1 MPIDFQGVAKPIFSR
16 LRPVFRMLKNLKKRA
31 EGQRYFS
38 HFKESANFADYSMNL
53 IVDIGNSVAKLTVMY
68 SGEPIYATTI
78 NADGWAAVRD
88 IAQRFAI
95 KACAAVCVGSGRTM
109 AEQALS
115 VLPCSVLWVAGN
127 TPSPLTIS
135 YETPH
140 TLGAD
145 RLAAAV
151 GAWTLFPGR
160 ELLVIDAG
168 TCITY
173 DRVNASG
180 QYLGGNISPGRNM
193 RLEALHTFTAAL
205 PLVAPDSEI
214 LEIGK
219 DTQTAIMAGVE
230 WGVRLEVEGY
240 IKKWTECRAGL
251 QVVMTGGGAATLA
264 AYLGP
269 EVKTDAHLIAR
280 GLDSILRYQAEP
292 IF

>member
-1 MPIDFQGVAKPIFSR
+1 MPLDFQIVTKPIFGN
-16 LRPVFRMLKNLKKRA
+16 LRPLFRMLKNLKKRE

-38 HFKESANFADYSMNL
+38 HSKESANFADYSMNL
-53 IVDIGNSVAKLTVMY
+53 IVDIGNSVAKLTVMC
-68 SGEPIYATTI
+68 SGEPIYSAAI
-78 NADGWAAVRD
+78 NADGWAAVKD
-88 IAQRFAI
+88 IAQRFPI
-95 KACAAVCVGSGRTM
+95 KACAAVCVGSERTV

-115 VLPCSVLWVAGN
+115 TLPCPVLWVAGD

-151 GAWTLFPGR
+151 GAWTLFPGH

-205 PLVAPDSEI
+205 PRVASDSEI

-219 DTQTAIMAGVE
+219 DTPTAIMAGVE

-240 IKKWTECRAGL
+240 IKKCTARKSGL
-251 QVVMTGGGAATLA
+251 QVVMTGGGAAALA
-264 AYLGP
+264 TYLGP
-269 EVKTDAHLIAR
+269 NVKTDAHLIAR

-292 IF
+292 II